1 MTLKYVFYYRMI
13 NKQSFYTTIFFFK
26 KRHAFTIEC
35 VTKLINII
43 VSTFFSFFEKKN
55 RLCLVKKNGRK
66 NMREKYKKNYELK

>member
-13 NKQSFYTTIFFFK
+13 NKQSFYTTIFKK

-43 VSTFFSFFEKKN
+43 VGTFFFFF
-55 RLCLVKKNGRK
+55 
-66 NMREKYKKNYELK
+66 

>member
-13 NKQSFYTTIFFFK
+13 NKQSFYTTIFKKK

-43 VSTFFSFFEKKN
+43 VGTFFFFFEKKN
-55 RLCLVKKNGRK
+55 RLCLVKK
-66 NMREKYKKNYELK
+66 MEEKI

>member
-13 NKQSFYTTIFFFK
+13 NKQSFYTTIFKKKK

-43 VSTFFSFFEKKN
+43 VGTFFFFEKK
-55 RLCLVKKNGRK
+55 K
-66 NMREKYKKNYELK
+66 